1 MNKEKIISLSLV
13 GAIGLGSCVPAMAVK
28 TDDEPPAK
36 KVCLGSSLEISQPS
50 EENKFEVL
58 SEADDK
64 TIYAKHEE
72 IEKAK
77 NDECYKA
84 DKEYIEAI
92 IACEK
97 EYMQLQK
104 LKCTIIESGGL
115 DYCPGLRRV
124 KNYRHIEIDENF
136 KEKNKKISQIFDAA
150 FDKARKIREEID
162 KEKKEELKGVTEES
176 VIEAINREYREK
188 CREEVISIVLSK
200 EVQDAERE
208 ILDKTDETE
217 EELLKEK
224 NEAIERAK
232 EKASELHKALD
243 EELKLKENENLE
255 SLRYK
260 IAKTI
265 TIIRNIVAEELKLK
279 FDKAREVLSKEE
291 KIEQIKINQDAE
303 EKCKKIKEDLEK
315 ECIKLDEEYR
325 KLEKMKEL
333 EHEKIEKDL
342 EKSPEEKKATR
353 HKIDA
358 KIRKSQV
365 NLYEQKDELIKEKDV
380 KLEEIEVAKEAMLEK
395 LSEKYQQRF
404 HEVEDTRLAIEKARE
419 EKCGKLIEAFKEVES
434 TFEEPEKKSE
444 AIANLKKVFAEVEK
458 EITVQ
463 MQKIQERQSAL
474 IEMENIIK
482 KCIAYKEAHRAYLLG
497 DDKLKYVVDILEQEF
512 YRTYKA
518 FYNKLNEQPEL
529 YKLFDE
535 LFGEKFK
542 TQEMMYENLKRRYG
556 TATDTFIADNDFELK
571 FLELA
576 EDYMALFGEIAK
588 DHRVWL
594 EITDQEYNEK
604 CINTHINTLRERVM
618 RINGKI

>member
-13 GAIGLGSCVPAMAVK
+13 GAIGLGSCVPVMAMQASDVPV
-28 TDDEPPAK
+28 D
-36 KVCLGSSLEISQPS
+36 GSSIGNSLGISQPS
-50 EENKFEVL
+50 EKNKFEVL
-58 SEADDK
+58 SGADDK

-84 DKEYIEAI
+84 EKEYIEAI

-97 EYMQLQK
+97 EYMQLRK
-104 LKCTIIESGGL
+104 LECTIIESGGL
-115 DYCPGLRRV
+115 DHFADLMV
-124 KNYRHIEIDENF
+124 KHYRHIEIDENF

-150 FDKARKIREEID
+150 SDKARKIREEID

-188 CREEVISIVLSK
+188 CNKEVISIVCSK
-200 EVQDAERE
+200 EVRDADRE
-208 ILDKTDETE
+208 ILDKTNKTE
-217 EELLKEK
+217 KELLKEK

-243 EELKLKENENLE
+243 EELKLEENENLE

-260 IAKTI
+260 IAETI
-265 TIIRNIVAEELKLK
+265 TIIRNIATEELRLK
-279 FDKAREVLSKEE
+279 VDKAREVLSKEE
-291 KIEQIKINQDAE
+291 KIEQIKINQDA
-303 EKCKKIKEDLEK
+303 
-315 ECIKLDEEYR
+315 
-325 KLEKMKEL
+325 
-333 EHEKIEKDL
+333 
-342 EKSPEEKKATR
+342 
-353 HKIDA
+353 
-358 KIRKSQV
+358 
-365 NLYEQKDELIKEKDV
+365 
-380 KLEEIEVAKEAMLEK
+380 
-395 LSEKYQQRF
+395 
-404 HEVEDTRLAIEKARE
+404 E

-463 MQKIQERQSAL
+463 MQKTQERQSAL

-482 KCIAYKEAHRAYLLG
+482 KYITYKEAHRAYRLG
-497 DDKLKYVVDILEQEF
+497 DDKLRYVRDILEQEF
-512 YRTYKA
+512 YRTYEA

-542 TQEMMYENLKRRYG
+542 TQKMVYENIKKRKKYR
-556 TATDTFIADNDFELK
+556 TSPDTFISADDDFELK

-576 EDYMALFGEIAK
+576 EDYMALFGEMAK

-594 EITDQEYNEK
+594 GITDQEYNEK
-604 CINTHINTLRERVM
+604 CINTYINTLREC
-618 RINGKI
+618 I